1 MGQTSRNSHSFVT
14 SSNIPAQYDT
24 VEGTVES
31 RMPSLEA
38 SKSHSTDQTL
48 LLQEGPHGGLMGM
61 SQTEAHENL
70 RSSRYV
76 LQLFENTE
84 SYCKLCKAVEE
95 GIASWICQYITIR
108 LYS

>member
-1 MGQTSRNSHSFVT
+1 
-14 SSNIPAQYDT
+14 
-24 VEGTVES
+24 
-31 RMPSLEA
+31 MPSLEA
-38 SKSHSTDQTL
+38 SKSHSTDEAL

-61 SQTEAHENL
+61 SPTEAHENL
-70 RSSRYV
+70 GSSRYV